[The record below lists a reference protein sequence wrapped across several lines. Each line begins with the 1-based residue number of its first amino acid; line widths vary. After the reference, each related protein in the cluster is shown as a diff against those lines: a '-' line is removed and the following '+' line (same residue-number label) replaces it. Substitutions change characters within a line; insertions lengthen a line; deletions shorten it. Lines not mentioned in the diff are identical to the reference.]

1 MLKLLK
7 KIFFAVIGLVILI
20 GLCAQ
25 FALFYSEQIDLVD
38 GEGIPNCTSDFDSK
52 YSTQIENSRLILKSM
67 MKVCDLPAL
76 SVAVSKNSKLI
87 WSEAFGFSNL
97 ESKSPACP
105 KSIFRIGSVSKTLTA
120 VAFVKLVEEKKL
132 DLFEDIRIILPEY
145 PDKGFSITPIQLAT
159 HRAGVRPYNDDME
172 AITTMH
178 FNSSIESLDRF
189 KSDPLVFEPG
199 TDFQYSNYGYVLL
212 SAVMEKACQKNFV
225 SIMEEK
231 LFAPLMMKS
240 TIPELNDS
248 SLIDVCTFYDNET
261 PYSLDGQI
269 HKSPFI
275 DHSSKLASGGFL
287 STAEDLIRLADA
299 LDGDFLSQESVA
311 LMFKSY
317 SSQLILHYG
326 IGWMMVHDPYLRKSY
341 FHFGAGSGA
350 TSVLVKFPYYDVDI
364 VILSNLGHAK
374 FPYGH
379 LMPFINEFLPRPVH
393 WLFYFID
400 FIVLFFLIRIVKR
413 RFFRPRVIS

>member
-1 MLKLLK
+1 MPKFVK
-7 KIFFAVIGLVILI
+7 AIFYVVLGLVALI
-20 GLCAQ
+20 SLCVQ
-25 FALFYSEQIDLVD
+25 FALLYSERIDLLD
-38 GEGIPNCTSDFDSK
+38 GREIPNCNSVFDSK
-52 YSTQIENSRLILKSM
+52 YSIQIERSRLIIKSM
-67 MKVCDLPAL
+67 MKACDLPAL
-76 SVAVSKNSKLI
+76 SVAVSKNNKLI

-120 VAFVKLVEEKKL
+120 VALIKLVEEKKL
-132 DLFEDIRIILPEY
+132 DLYEDIRIILPEY

-159 HRAGVRPYNDDME
+159 HRAGIRPYNDDME

-178 FNSSIESLDRF
+178 YNSSIESLDRF
-189 KSDPLVFEPG
+189 KNDPLVFEPG
-199 TDFQYSNYGYVLL
+199 TNFEYSNYGYVLL
-212 SAVMEKACQKNFV
+212 SAVMEKACKKNFV
-225 SIMEEK
+225 SIMEET
-231 LFAPLMMKS
+231 LFVPLMMKS
-240 TIPELNDS
+240 TIPELNDI

-275 DHSSKLASGGFL
+275 DHTSKLASGGFL
-287 STAEDLIRLADA
+287 STAEDLIRLSDG
-299 LDGDFLSQESVA
+299 LDGYFLSQESVD

-326 IGWMMVHDPYLRKSY
+326 IGWMIARDPYLRKSY

-379 LMPFINEFLPRPVH
+379 LMPFINQFLPRPVY
-393 WLFYFID
+393 WLFYAID
-400 FIVLFFLIRIVKR
+400 FLIFVFLFQIVKR
-413 RFFRPRVIS
+413 RFFSPKSY

>member
-1 MLKLLK
+1 MPKFVK
-7 KIFFAVIGLVILI
+7 AIFYVVLGLVALI
-20 GLCAQ
+20 SLCVQ
-25 FALFYSEQIDLVD
+25 FALLYSERIDLLD
-38 GEGIPNCTSDFDSK
+38 GREIPNCNSVFDSR
-52 YSTQIENSRLILKSM
+52 YSIQIERSRLIIKSM
-67 MKVCDLPAL
+67 MKACDLPAL
-76 SVAVSKNSKLI
+76 SVAVSKNNKLI

-120 VAFVKLVEEKKL
+120 VALIKLVEEKKL
-132 DLFEDIRIILPEY
+132 DLYEDIRIILPEY

-159 HRAGVRPYNDDME
+159 HRAGIRPYNDDME

-178 FNSSIESLDRF
+178 YNSSIESLDRF
-189 KSDPLVFEPG
+189 KNDPLVFEPG
-199 TDFQYSNYGYVLL
+199 TNFEYSNYGYVLL
-212 SAVMEKACQKNFV
+212 SAVMEKACKKNFV
-225 SIMEEK
+225 SIMEET
-231 LFAPLMMKS
+231 LFVPLMMKS
-240 TIPELNDS
+240 TIPELNDI

-275 DHSSKLASGGFL
+275 DHTSKLASGGFL
-287 STAEDLIRLADA
+287 STAEDLIRLSDG
-299 LDGDFLSQESVA
+299 LDGYFLSQESVD

-326 IGWMMVHDPYLRKSY
+326 IGWMIARDPYLRKSY

-379 LMPFINEFLPRPVH
+379 LMPFINQFLPRPVY
-393 WLFYFID
+393 WLFYAID
-400 FIVLFFLIRIVKR
+400 FLIFVFLFQIVKR
-413 RFFRPRVIS
+413 RFFSPKSY

>member
-1 MLKLLK
+1 MPKFVK
-7 KIFFAVIGLVILI
+7 AIFFAVSGLVALI
-20 GLCAQ
+20 SLCVQ
-25 FALFYSEQIDLVD
+25 FALLYSERIDLLD
-38 GEGIPNCTSDFDSK
+38 GREIPNCNSVFDSK
-52 YSTQIENSRLILKSM
+52 YSMQIERSRLIMKSM
-67 MKVCDLPAL
+67 MKACDLPAL
-76 SVAVSKNSKLI
+76 SVAVSKNNKLI

-120 VAFVKLVEEKKL
+120 VALIKLVEEKKL

-159 HRAGVRPYNDDME
+159 HRAGIRPYNDDME

-178 FNSSIESLDRF
+178 YNSSIESLDRF
-189 KSDPLVFEPG
+189 KNDPLVFEPG
-199 TDFQYSNYGYVLL
+199 TNFEYSNYGYVLL
-212 SAVMEKACQKNFV
+212 SAVMEKACRQNFV
-225 SIMEEK
+225 SIMEET
-231 LFAPLMMKS
+231 LFVPLMMKS
-240 TIPELNDS
+240 TIPELNDI

-275 DHSSKLASGGFL
+275 DHTSKLASGGFL
-287 STAEDLIRLADA
+287 STAEDLIRLSDG
-299 LDGDFLSQESVA
+299 LDGYFLSQESVD
-311 LMFKSY
+311 LMFKPY

-326 IGWMMVHDPYLRKSY
+326 IGWMIARDPYLRKSY

-379 LMPFINEFLPRPVH
+379 LMPFINQFLPRPVY
-393 WLFYFID
+393 WLFYAID
-400 FIVLFFLIRIVKR
+400 FLILVFLFQIVKR
-413 RFFRPRVIS
+413 RFFSPKSY